1 MTYGWVM
8 VRRGM
13 DQRERDREEKRRAR
27 LALVPTL
34 VAERD
39 RRTVQYQEEWDRMEA
54 KVMADVPGWEV
65 GRSVYKTVNYM
76 PPVNQFHPM
85 TRLAAYH

>member
-1 MTYGWVM
+1 
-8 VRRGM
+8 
-13 DQRERDREEKRRAR
+13 
-27 LALVPTL
+27 
-34 VAERD
+34 
-39 RRTVQYQEEWDRMEA
+39 MEA